1 MKNQDEQKKRKL
13 FILIHIL
20 FLNQAAKTIRHY
32 LFYGYVSVTFE
43 IFVLKFFEGKIQ
55 FDQLNSLDTD
65 VKENK
70 VFRLELF

>member
-55 FDQLNSLDTD
+55 FDQLNPLDTD

>member
-1 MKNQDEQKKRKL
+1 M
-13 FILIHIL
+13 IHIL
-20 FLNQAAKTIRHY
+20 FLNQAAKTIRHC

-43 IFVLKFFEGKIQ
+43 IFVQKFFEGKIQ

>member
-1 MKNQDEQKKRKL
+1 MKNQDEQKKTKL
-13 FILIHIL
+13 FIIHIL
-20 FLNQAAKTIRHY
+20 FVNQAAKTIRHY

-55 FDQLNSLDTD
+55 FDQFNPLDTD

>member
-1 MKNQDEQKKRKL
+1 MKNQDEQKKTKL
-13 FILIHIL
+13 FIIHIL
-20 FLNQAAKTIRHY
+20 FVNQAAKTIRHY
-32 LFYGYVSVTFE
+32 LFYGGYVSVTFE

>member
-20 FLNQAAKTIRHY
+20 FLNQAAKTIRPY

-55 FDQLNSLDTD
+55 FDQLNPLDTD